1 MRIED
6 LRYARRPEVEWDGFM
21 AALDARLKHERR
33 RKAWSWAAAA
43 AIFLAA
49 LVSFWFL
56 PRTEGGRPSLR
67 ADVPTLSSP
76 LFTPT
81 TGDALAVASGTVLV
95 IPEVHT

>member
-1 MRIED
+1 MRIEE
-6 LRYARRPEVEWDGFM
+6 LRHARRPEADWDVFM
-21 AALDARLKHERR
+21 AALYTRRKHERR
-33 RKAWSWAAAA
+33 RKAMSWAAAA

-56 PRTEGGRPSLR
+56 PRTESARPSLR

-81 TGDALAVASGTVLV
+81 TGDAMAVASGTVLV